1 MSQAYNKNKDK
12 FPGLFEA
19 LTPEEKKNLKLK
31 YMLDQRNN
39 PQQPKKPLDIL
50 KIKKGLA

>member
-1 MSQAYNKNKDK
+1 MGRAYDNNKDK

-31 YMLDQRNN
+31 YMLDQRNKPAN
-39 PQQPKKPLDIL
+39 YLPKDPIKDL
-50 KIKKGLA
+50 KKGQA